1 MAAVEPPKEKE
12 EIEEEA
18 VSIIALFK
26 SSWEDFL
33 IFVKDHIHLLNDAEA
48 AERIYGT
55 INVDAALAL
64 VVLSQQ
70 LTPEIQEEILNR
82 DEAALRARMSKFSHV
97 SESEVPADVIE
108 RAFAFGELFIV
119 LVNEL

>member
-1 MAAVEPPKEKE
+1 MAAVPPKEKE
-12 EIEEEA
+12 EAEEEQA

-33 IFVKDHIHLLNDAEA
+33 LFVKEHIHLLNDAEA

-70 LTPEIQEEILNR
+70 LTPEIQAEILNR
-82 DEAALRARMSKFSHV
+82 DEAALRARMGKFSHV
-97 SESEVPADVIE
+97 SESEVPPDVIE